1 MSRIPVNGTSGG
13 RHIVLSCNTAWNI
26 HNFRR
31 GLIRALL
38 EGGDRVTV
46 VTPRDA
52 YVDQLRALGCD
63 YVELPMDN
71 KGTDPLRDGLLLLR
85 YLRLYRR
92 LKPDAVLHFT
102 IKPVIYGGMTARMLG
117 IPYVSNITGLGT
129 AFLRQDW
136 LTKLVQ
142 QLYRIS
148 QGRAQRIFFQNSDDA
163 ELFHGRHLVPAA
175 CSRVLPGS
183 GIDLERFTLRPMP
196 TDRERPVFLLVA
208 RLLWDKGV
216 GEFVEAARIVHRKY
230 PQVRFRLLGFLG
242 VDNATAIDRS
252 TVEQWQRQGVVEYL
266 GSSDDVRPAIE
277 QATCVV
283 LPSYREGTPRSLLE
297 AAAMGRPIIA
307 TDVPG
312 CRETV
317 DHGVNGLLCRVR
329 SGEDLAERMLQL
341 LAMDS
346 DALRAMGLA
355 GRRLA
360 ETRFDERI
368 VIDAYL
374 EALNSLA

>member
-1 MSRIPVNGTSGG
+1 VSRIPVNGTSGG